1 MHLSQLP
8 ISSSGLTIKSPRAS
22 VSAVISAPNKAVNHS
37 WCIRRLPSF
46 VDEIGT
52 VGRRS
57 RDHTVDVARAL
68 RVDVVV
74 VEQRRGKGVA
84 VRAGLATASGN
95 IVVMLDA
102 DGSIDPQESAG
113 VSPRFSMTTTCR
125 TGRGRGGSAPSEFHT
140 LNVGRMKT

>member
-22 VSAVISAPNKAVNHS
+22 VSAVIPAPNKAVNHS

-57 RDHTVDVARAL
+57 HDHTVDVARAL

-84 VRAGLATASGN
+84 VR
-95 IVVMLDA
+95 D
-102 DGSIDPQESAG
+102 
-113 VSPRFSMTTTCR
+113 
-125 TGRGRGGSAPSEFHT
+125 
-140 LNVGRMKT
+140 